1 LYRLKSGYA
10 KLCHEA
16 MGSNPIV
23 HPNSVLVAHVY
34 LVSRA
39 ARALLPPKDDKD
51 LREDRYPKR

>member
-1 LYRLKSGYA
+1 
-10 KLCHEA
+10 

-39 ARALLPPKDDKD
+39 ARALFPPKDDKD
-51 LREDRYPKR
+51 LSEDRYPKR